1 MGERPILW
9 LSHYNDNMI
18 LDPILDLPPYLATRR
33 NHAVEHATLKILAR
47 KYDDKTLAGHS
58 NPTGFFLFGDI
69 AMDDIRNAIQEAMTR
84 LRAGEKDLAIH
95 PGCGTNMATSLVLP
109 ATLAWIPMQGTR
121 SNRWRLLLIPVAL
134 TFAAFGYLLSKPLGP
149 WLQRNIT
156 TEADLGALQ
165 VTDIVP
171 VRKGV
176 HRVVMK

>member
-1 MGERPILW
+1 
-9 LSHYNDNMI
+9 MI

-33 NHAVEHATLKILAR
+33 NHAVEHATLRILAR

-69 AMDDIRNAIQEAMTR
+69 ALEDIRDAIDEAIWR

-95 PGCGTNMATSLVLP
+95 PGCGTNIATSLMLP
-109 ATLAWIPMQGTR
+109 ATLAWMPLQGAR
-121 SNRWRLLLIPVAL
+121 SNRWRLVLIPVAL
-134 TFAAFGYLLSKPLGP
+134 GFALFGYLLSKPLGP

-156 TEADLGALQ
+156 TEADLGNLR
-165 VTDIVP
+165 VTEILA

-176 HRVVMK
+176 HRVITK

>member
-1 MGERPILW
+1 
-9 LSHYNDNMI
+9 MI

-33 NHAVEHATLKILAR
+33 NHAVEHATLKILAG

-58 NPTGFFLFGDI
+58 NPTGFFLFGDV
-69 AMDDIRNAIQEAMTR
+69 ALDDLRAAIEEAMAR

-121 SNRWRLLLIPVAL
+121 SNRWRLLLLPIAL
-134 TFAAFGYLLSKPLGP
+134 TLALFGYFLSKPLGP
-149 WLQRNIT
+149 WLQRHVT
-156 TEADLGALQ
+156 TEADLGSLK
-165 VTDIVP
+165 VTEIVA

-176 HRVVMK
+176 YRVVTK